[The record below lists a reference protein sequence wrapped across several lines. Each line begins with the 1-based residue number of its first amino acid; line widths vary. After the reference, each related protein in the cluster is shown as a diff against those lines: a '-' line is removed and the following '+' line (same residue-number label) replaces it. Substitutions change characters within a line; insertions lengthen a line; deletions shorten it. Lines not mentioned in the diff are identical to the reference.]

1 MQFLQS
7 TGCLAL
13 ILACSCC
20 LAIYNTRNFGRGGR
34 LWPLSGLMW
43 THIFIAPGIESEM
56 TACDVD
62 ITTKL
67 WTVSCHFAGSSI
79 FSSEINFR
87 KAKAFVKII
96 DSSIFLHIM
105 TRTMIQTKCGDLHEV
120 EVLKVM
126 KTP

>member
-1 MQFLQS
+1 MLQHLEH
-7 TGCLAL
+7 GCCRVRVA
-13 ILACSCC
+13 A
-20 LAIYNTRNFGRGGR
+20 GG
-34 LWPLSGLMW
+34 GEQQ
-43 THIFIAPGIESEM
+43 G
-56 TACDVD
+56 VV
-62 ITTKL
+62 TTNL
-67 WTVSCHFAGSSI
+67 WTVFRHFAGSSI

-105 TRTMIQTKCGDLHEV
+105 TQTMIQTKCGDLHEV